1 MLPAIVRRWMA
12 NEPVVVWS
20 CVIGGIGMSVLVC
33 FCDFVLLCFCA
44 FVLCAFVC
52 LKVGITCG
60 LLVLPTLRLC
70 LTPSLL

>member
-33 FCDFVLLCFCA
+33 FVLLCFCD
-44 FVLCAFVC
+44 FVC